1 MNRQIGWSTESNL
14 LWQIGNQIDRM
25 TGVIGSTLSTF
36 VPQSRTLTI
45 NGVTYD
51 LSANR
56 SWTVAAGLSG
66 TIATG
71 QVAFGSALNT
81 IAGSNTFFW
90 DNTNS
95 YLYLGTNVSSFAFGH
110 KIRAV
115 GQGDASIG
123 IFRNQAS
130 ASPSKLEF
138 FKSRG
143 TYLVPLANSANDQL
157 MSISAFGWG
166 SASTQYVNAVA
177 ISAVAT
183 SIGTNGVQGQLNL
196 TTWNNTGSNF
206 SSLSLKNSFSAPGSG
221 GVVTIGADASGITP
235 LGTLHVR
242 GFDAT
247 TSNNVVYLENSTQT
261 QLAKLS
267 NDGQFLIGTGAFTG
281 QRLQV
286 AGQSIFSNPPAY
298 QIRIS
303 DGTFKW
309 DLWAVANV
317 SNTDLRFVDNNGVNA
332 MILYQGG
339 NVSIG
344 NNNSNAR
351 LSITG
356 AGATLST
363 NALLIQDSGSNNLF
377 SFRNNGTLTIPVVAS
392 QTSPVIQIHQRG
404 GIINNG
410 TYVPILRYGNTIDDQ
425 GQHSQ
430 MYGFWSSGNVSG
442 FRFNHPDGSGGGGV
456 TFNFIPLINQI
467 QSNVV
472 NIQQNLTTT
481 SGSQGINQLLIN
493 PTINQT
499 GGSTGITRG
508 FYIQPTLTSIADW
521 RSIEWSN
528 NTGFGLYGAGT
539 APNYLGGDL
548 TVVGV
553 FRETVTTNRQT
564 ASYSLVLLD
573 RGKLVEMNVAS
584 ANNLTVP
591 LDSAIAFPVGTKID
605 ISQYG
610 AGQTTVVATG
620 GVTVRSA
627 AGALKLA
634 AQYSGATLVKI
645 ATNEWYLFGDITT

>member
-56 SWTVAAGLSG
+56 SWTVVAGLSG

-123 IFRNQAS
+123 IFRNQAN

-286 AGQSIFSNPPAY
+286 Q
-298 QIRIS
+298 
-303 DGTFKW
+303 GTT
-309 DLWAVANV
+309 LLNGTTTINSTLNV
-317 SNTDLRFVDNNGVNA
+317 SNFFSIFGGLNGSVISGGQTLEYSSGGSSQYRLYHNFTNTNA
-332 MILYQGG
+332 FNPTTG
-339 NVSIG
+339 SIG
-344 NNNSNAR
+344 HVFM
-351 LSITG
+351 
-356 AGATLST
+356 GATF
-363 NALLIQDSGSNNLF
+363 A
-377 SFRNNGTLTIPVVAS
+377 P
-392 QTSPVIQIHQRG
+392 
-404 GIINNG
+404 
-410 TYVPILRYGNTIDDQ
+410 
-425 GQHSQ
+425 
-430 MYGFWSSGNVSG
+430 
-442 FRFNHPDGSGGGGV
+442 
-456 TFNFIPLINQI
+456 
-467 QSNVV
+467 
-472 NIQQNLTTT
+472 T
-481 SGSQGINQLLIN
+481 SGTGSYFQLAIT

-499 GGSTGITRG
+499 GGSNGSSIGLLVT
-508 FYIQPTLTSIADW
+508 PTLTSAADW
-521 RSIEWSN
+521 RSIQWTN

-591 LDSAIAFPVGTKID
+591 LDSAIAFPIGTKID
-605 ISQYG
+605 IAQYG
-610 AGQTTVVATG
+610 AGQTTVVATS
-620 GVTVRSA
+620 GVTIRSA
-627 AGALKLA
+627 GGALKLA

-645 ATNEWYLFGDITT
+645 ATNEWYLFGDITV

>member
-247 TSNNVVYLENSTQT
+247 TSNNAFYLENSTQT
-261 QLAKLS
+261 QLLKLS
-267 NDGQFLIGTGAFTG
+267 NDGQMLVGTGAY
-281 QRLQV
+281 
-286 AGQSIFSNPPAY
+286 AGF
-298 QIRIS
+298 
-303 DGTFKW
+303 
-309 DLWAVANV
+309 
-317 SNTDLRFVDNNGVNA
+317 
-332 MILYQGG
+332 
-339 NVSIG
+339 
-344 NNNSNAR
+344 
-351 LSITG
+351 
-356 AGATLST
+356 
-363 NALLIQDSGSNNLF
+363 LLDV
-377 SFRNNGTLTIPVVAS
+377 NGTARVS
-392 QTSPVIQIHQRG
+392 G
-404 GIINNG
+404 GITSTAANAF
-410 TYVPILRYGNTIDDQ
+410 LAFD
-425 GQHSQ
+425 
-430 MYGFWSSGNVSG
+430 
-442 FRFNHPDGSGGGGV
+442 GGV
-456 TFNFIPLINQI
+456 TNQRFGMGTSTNTLNVFTGDTMIFGTQLDSSNLTKSNSVMWFGTEKNLIIGGATTSLGANFKLQVTGRSIFTTGDTNYITKYSNPTTSTAIQFNSAVSQYSALIFA
-467 QSNVV
+467 SNDVDYGGLFACGSSYSFGTYSARETNLMSFGNGHITLRVNNVGDV
-472 NIQQNLTTT
+472 NIKAKNSDVNNSTTQFKLFGASGNLQLQDGGTYTDIASAKVAINSTTQGFLPPRMTTT
-481 SGSQGINQLLIN
+481 QKNAI
-493 PTINQT
+493 
-499 GGSTGITRG
+499 
-508 FYIQPTLTSIADW
+508 
-521 RSIEWSN
+521 
-528 NTGFGLYGAGT
+528 GT
-539 APNYLGGDL
+539 P
-548 TVVGV
+548 
-553 FRETVTTNRQT
+553 
-564 ASYSLVLLD
+564 
-573 RGKLVEMNVAS
+573 
-584 ANNLTVP
+584 
-591 LDSAIAFPVGTKID
+591 
-605 ISQYG
+605 
-610 AGQTTVVATG
+610 
-620 GVTVRSA
+620 A
-627 AGALKLA
+627 AGLIVYDTDTNKLCC
-634 AQYSGATLVKI
+634 YNGTSW
-645 ATNEWYLFGDITT
+645 NDLF